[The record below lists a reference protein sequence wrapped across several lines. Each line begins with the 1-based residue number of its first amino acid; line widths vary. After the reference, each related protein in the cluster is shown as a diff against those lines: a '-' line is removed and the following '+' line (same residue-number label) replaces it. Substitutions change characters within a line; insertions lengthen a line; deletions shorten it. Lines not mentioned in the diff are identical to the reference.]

1 MSVQI
6 RLVAIALSA
15 LLVPSLIAKAQEKPS
30 EEQPQEAYVVKLR
43 SLRDLTVPCGK
54 AEILWV
60 GADKASVYVTLKS
73 APKCRAA
80 LLLAD
85 RSDLSKT
92 KVVDI
97 APAGGESYPQVRVP
111 GTQLLVCST
120 AGQAGDGDCSCT
132 VTTVYPPL
140 PDSVGIVHVT
150 NIDPRK
156 PVVNPAAGATVPY
169 GTPVQLSCGKK
180 FHLFQGTGNSYVTVV
195 YKGTAMCH
203 ATVSSSLN
211 GTAGAEDT
219 TDENEHA
226 HTFGPVTDLEVSC
239 GGAGGG
245 TCEFTVTEVA
255 RLP

>member
-1 MSVQI
+1 LQVSTWA
-6 RLVAIALSA
+6 RFALPT
-15 LLVPSLIAKAQEKPS
+15 LRSLIAKAQDKPS
-30 EEQPQEAYVVKLR
+30 EDQPQEAYVVKLR
-43 SLRDLTVPCGK
+43 SLRDLTVPCGN

-73 APKCRAA
+73 APHCRAA
-80 LLLAD
+80 LVLQD
-85 RSDLSKT
+85 RSNPAST
-92 KVVDI
+92 RVVDV

-120 AGQAGDGDCSCT
+120 VGQAGGGNCSCA
-132 VTTVYPPL
+132 VTTVYPNL

-156 PVVNPAAGATVPY
+156 PVIDPPANTTVTY
-169 GTPVQLSCGKK
+169 GTPVKLSCGKK
-180 FHLFQGTGNSYVTVV
+180 FHLFHGTGNSYVTVV
-195 YKGTAMCH
+195 YKGTSACN
-203 ATVSSSLN
+203 AKVTSSLN
-211 GTAGAEDT
+211 GEAGAEDS
-219 TDENEHA
+219 TDSNEHA

-239 GGAGGG
+239 DGAGGGG